1 MLVGSISD
9 HLRLSTTSPPPNR
22 ERSPNA
28 PAHSC
33 HPPPQGGAPLFFLDI
48 VPALSTR
55 LPLGSTVRPR
65 GLEGRAELNG
75 RSGNVVRYDE
85 GKLRVGVEF
94 PHPTGVVSIRA
105 SNLEIKPAER
115 GRRLLAEHEKN
126 RRAEYGGR
134 R

>member
-1 MLVGSISD
+1 V
-9 HLRLSTTSPPPNR
+9 
-22 ERSPNA
+22 
-28 PAHSC
+28 
-33 HPPPQGGAPLFFLDI
+33 HPRRQGGAPLFFLDI
-48 VPALSTR
+48 VPALATR

-75 RSGNVVRYDE
+75 KSGIVVRYDE

-94 PHPTGVVSIRA
+94 PRPAGIVSIRA
-105 SNLEIKPAER
+105 SNLEIKPSER
-115 GRRLLAEHEKN
+115 GRRLLAEHEKS